1 MNKKC
6 ARCDKTVYP
15 IEELKCL
22 DKAWHKQCFK
32 CQSCGMT
39 LNMRNYKGFNKEPFC
54 DAHIPKAK
62 HTTVAETPELKRI
75 AENTKLQSNAK
86 YHAEFEKTKGK
97 LTQVADDPET
107 LRIKANSK
115 IISNAAYHGDFLKK
129 AEMEQRRHL
138 SNGNN
143 ASNNNEPTTKNVMV
157 NKPIQDHDLNNV
169 DKQNKVQQNYNIG
182 STRYGPQKLENAQ
195 YHSSVE
201 DVSTKI
207 PACLNRQSSTLI
219 YSSDGGDL
227 VTNTYN
233 NDHMIGSIA
242 DYDPIKKQQAY
253 NSINFTNSSDSK
265 NFNLGRVY
273 RAMYDY
279 EAQDLDEVSFTD
291 GDLIV
296 NCAAIDDGWMTGVVQ
311 RTGESGML
319 PANYVQPAVI

>member
-6 ARCDKTVYP
+6 ARCDKVVYP

-39 LNMRNYKGFNKEPFC
+39 LNMRNYKGFNKEPYC
-54 DAHIPKAK
+54 EAHIPKAK

-75 AENTKLQSNAK
+75 AENTRLQSNAQ

-115 IISNAAYHGDFLKK
+115 NISNAEYHGDFLKK
-129 AEMEQRRHL
+129 AEMEQRRNL

-143 ASNNNEPTTKNVMV
+143 AAINNEPLKKNVIA
-157 NKPIQDHDLNNV
+157 NKTTQNIDHNNTI
-169 DKQNKVQQNYNIG
+169 KQNKVQQSYNGGNI
-182 STRYGPQKLENAQ
+182 RYAPQK
-195 YHSSVE
+195 VE
-201 DVSTKI
+201 STQHHTRVEEPSAKI

-219 YSSDGGDL
+219 YSSDSGDL
-227 VTNTYN
+227 INSAYN
-233 NDHMIGSIA
+233 NHIGSIA
-242 DYDPIKKQQAY
+242 DYDPIKKQQSY
-253 NSINFTNSSDSK
+253 GGVKYTNNSESQNY
-265 NFNLGRVY
+265 NLGRVY

-319 PANYVQPAVI
+319 PANYVQPAAI

>member
-6 ARCDKTVYP
+6 ARCEKIVYP

-39 LNMRNYKGFNKEPFC
+39 LNMRNYKGFNKEPYC
-54 DAHIPKAK
+54 EAHIPKAK

-75 AENTKLQSNAK
+75 AENTRLQSNAQ

-115 IISNAAYHGDFLKK
+115 NISNAEYHGDFLKK

-143 ASNNNEPTTKNVMV
+143 AANNNEPLKKNVIA
-157 NKPIQDHDLNNV
+157 NKTIQDIDHSKTI
-169 DKQNKVQQNYNIG
+169 KQNKVQQSYNSGNI
-182 STRYGPQKLENAQ
+182 RYAPQKVENTQ
-195 YHSSVE
+195 HHTRVE
-201 DVSTKI
+201 DSSTKI

-219 YSSDGGDL
+219 YSSDSGDL
-227 VTNTYN
+227 INNAYN
-233 NDHMIGSIA
+233 NHIGSIA
-242 DYDPIKKQQAY
+242 DYDPIKKQPSY
-253 NSINFTNSSDSK
+253 GGVKYTNNSESQNY
-265 NFNLGRVY
+265 NLGRVY

-319 PANYVQPAVI
+319 PANYVQPAAI

>member
-1 MNKKC
+1 
-6 ARCDKTVYP
+6 
-15 IEELKCL
+15 
-22 DKAWHKQCFK
+22 
-32 CQSCGMT
+32 MT

-54 DAHIPKAK
+54 EAHIPKAK

-107 LRIKANSK
+107 LRMKANSK
-115 IISNAAYHGDFLKK
+115 IISNAAYHGDLLKK

-143 ASNNNEPTTKNVMV
+143 AVNNNEPTTKSVPV
-157 NKPIQDHDLNNV
+157 NKPVQDYNQSSAG
-169 DKQNKVQQNYNIG
+169 KQNKVQQSYNMG
-182 STRYGPQKLENAQ
+182 NVRYTPQKVENVQQ
-195 YHSSVE
+195 YHPRVE
-201 DVSTKI
+201 DSSAKI
-207 PACLNRQSSTLI
+207 SACLNRQSSTLI
-219 YSSDGGDL
+219 YSSDSGDL
-227 VTNTYN
+227 VSNAYN
-233 NDHMIGSIA
+233 NHIGSIA
-242 DYDPIKKQQAY
+242 DYDPIKKQQSY
-253 NSINFTNSSDSK
+253 SGGGGGDVRSVKYPNNSEVQNC
-265 NFNLGRVY
+265 NLGRVY

-319 PANYVQPAVI
+319 PANYVQPAAI

>member
-6 ARCDKTVYP
+6 ARCEKIVYP

-39 LNMRNYKGFNKEPFC
+39 LNMRNYKGFNKEPYC
-54 DAHIPKAK
+54 EAHIPKVK

-75 AENTKLQSNAK
+75 AENTRLQSNAQ

-115 IISNAAYHGDFLKK
+115 NISNAEYHGDFLKK

-143 ASNNNEPTTKNVMV
+143 AAKKNVIV
-157 NKPIQDHDLNNV
+157 NKTIQEIDHSNTV
-169 DKQNKVQQNYNIG
+169 KPNKVQQSYNG
-182 STRYGPQKLENAQ
+182 GNTRYVPQKAENTQ
-195 YHSSVE
+195 HHPRVE
-201 DVSTKI
+201 DTSAKI

-219 YSSDGGDL
+219 YSSDSGDL
-227 VTNTYN
+227 INSAYN
-233 NDHMIGSIA
+233 NHIGSIA
-242 DYDPIKKQQAY
+242 DYDPIKKQPSY
-253 NSINFTNSSDSK
+253 VGVKYTNNSESQNY
-265 NFNLGRVY
+265 NLGRVY

-319 PANYVQPAVI
+319 PANYVQPAAI

>member
-1 MNKKC
+1 
-6 ARCDKTVYP
+6 
-15 IEELKCL
+15 
-22 DKAWHKQCFK
+22 
-32 CQSCGMT
+32 MT
-39 LNMRNYKGFNKEPFC
+39 LNMRNYKGFNKEPYC
-54 DAHIPKAK
+54 EAHIPRAK

-107 LRIKANSK
+107 LRMRANSK

-129 AEMEQRRHL
+129 AEMEQRRNL
-138 SNGNN
+138 TNGNN
-143 ASNNNEPTTKNVMV
+143 AVNNIEPPKKNVV
-157 NKPIQDHDLNNV
+157 NNKPTQEHNLKSNDV
-169 DKQNKVQQNYNIG
+169 KQNKAQQSYNSGNIRN
-182 STRYGPQKLENAQ
+182 TPPKAENMQ
-195 YHSSVE
+195 YHSRVE
-201 DVSTKI
+201 DSSTKV
-207 PACLNRQSSTLI
+207 PTYLNRQSSTLI
-219 YSSDGGDL
+219 YSSDSGDL
-227 VTNTYN
+227 VTNSYDN
-233 NDHMIGSIA
+233 HNIGSIA
-242 DYDPIKKQQAY
+242 DYDPIKKQQSYGGVKYA
-253 NSINFTNSSDSK
+253 NKSESQ

-319 PANYVQPAVI
+319 PANYVQPAAI

>member
-1 MNKKC
+1 
-6 ARCDKTVYP
+6 
-15 IEELKCL
+15 
-22 DKAWHKQCFK
+22 
-32 CQSCGMT
+32 MT

-54 DAHIPKAK
+54 EAHIPKAK

-107 LRIKANSK
+107 LRMKANSK

-129 AEMEQRRHL
+129 AEMEQRRNL
-138 SNGNN
+138 TNGNN
-143 ASNNNEPTTKNVMV
+143 AANNNEPITKSVPAT
-157 NKPIQDHDLNNV
+157 KPVQDYDQSNAS
-169 DKQNKVQQNYNIG
+169 KQNKVQQSYNIG
-182 STRYGPQKLENAQ
+182 NTRYAPQKVENVQ
-195 YHSSVE
+195 YHSKVE
-201 DVSTKI
+201 DSSAKI

-219 YSSDGGDL
+219 YSSDSGDL
-227 VTNTYN
+227 VTNAYN
-233 NDHMIGSIA
+233 NHIGSIA
-242 DYDPIKKQQAY
+242 DYDPIKKQQSYGGVKYAN
-253 NSINFTNSSDSK
+253 NSEVQNC
-265 NFNLGRVY
+265 NLGRVY

-319 PANYVQPAVI
+319 PANYVQPAAI